1 MDDIFLPPLGIS
13 SGRVFGFAE
22 SHHAPLWRS
31 STPITVCESWC
42 VNICFY
48 YVYVCALWRVSICVT
63 LPQGPKRRPTSC
75 CHHSD
80 DFIYA
85 AMCSNVYFASQTPT
99 ADSHIPVDKDK
110 YRSGGGVWYWLDIDC
125 NQSPARLNTVT
136 VTGHELEQGRDG
148 KQGRQKTET
157 LQPSNDLLHNSAR
170 SSLLNLLKSA
180 LSGKWTT
187 IKQISQV
194 RHPFY
199 FYFFNCIPSFWQ
211 ASD

>member
-22 SHHAPLWRS
+22 SHRAPLWRS

-136 VTGHELEQGRDG
+136 VTGHELEQRDG
-148 KQGRQKTET
+148 TVNKGDKKQKLCSPQMISYITVQEAAYWTCLKVHCQVNELR
-157 LQPSNDLLHNSAR
+157 SN
-170 SSLLNLLKSA
+170 K
-180 LSGKWTT
+180 
-187 IKQISQV
+187 
-194 RHPFY
+194 
-199 FYFFNCIPSFWQ
+199 
-211 ASD
+211 

>member
-1 MDDIFLPPLGIS
+1 MDDIFLPPLRIS

-63 LPQGPKRRPTSC
+63 LPQDPKRRPTSC

-85 AMCSNVYFASQTPT
+85 AMCSNVYFASQN
-99 ADSHIPVDKDK
+99 AHS
-110 YRSGGGVWYWLDIDC
+110 
-125 NQSPARLNTVT
+125 RLA
-136 VTGHELEQGRDG
+136 HPCRE
-148 KQGRQKTET
+148 RQIQKRWRGLILT
-157 LQPSNDLLHNSAR
+157 
-170 SSLLNLLKSA
+170 
-180 LSGKWTT
+180 
-187 IKQISQV
+187 
-194 RHPFY
+194 
-199 FYFFNCIPSFWQ
+199 
-211 ASD
+211 